1 MGQLWDILQ
10 RHIDTAPYPP
20 SERQVAMRLGVS
32 PTTLANWRDPKKL
45 PSRENLQAIADLV
58 GVRYS
63 TVLDAALHDTG
74 YHEGGGEDTNVAPM
88 TRARAS
94 RRLVTVVE
102 AELGVAEAAL
112 AAWDE
117 LEASGAV
124 SGEVEEA
131 KAKRAELQA
140 DVNALKSELLSRRA
154 NGESQTVAKS

>member
-10 RHIDTAPYPP
+10 RHIDAAPYPP

-45 PSRENLQAIADLV
+45 PSRENLQAIADLA

-63 TVLDAALHDTG
+63 VVLDAALHDTG
-74 YHEGGGEDTNVAPM
+74 YHEAGGEHAAVAPM

-94 RRLVTVVE
+94 RRPVAVVE
-102 AELGVAEAAL
+102 AELGAAEAAL
-112 AAWDE
+112 ADWDE

-124 SGEVEEA
+124 SAEVEEA
-131 KAKRAELQA
+131 KGKRAELQA
-140 DVNALKSELLSRRA
+140 DVDRLKTELSRHA
-154 NGESQTVAKS
+154 NGESQSVAKS